1 MVLPVLIYLI
11 LFCYKPMYGIVIA
24 FQRYRPTLGID
35 RSPWVGLNNFV
46 RFFDDRNFWRVFRN
60 TLTISGLSI
69 LFAFPAPILLA
80 LLLNEV
86 KSMRFKRVVQTITY
100 LPHFI
105 AMVVVCGLI
114 TQFCQSNGLFG
125 TIMEIFGAERT
136 NLLLEKDNF
145 YPIYVLSEIWKEV
158 GWNSIIYLAALAGID
173 QEQYEAA
180 KIDGASRLQ
189 QIRYI
194 TIPGLMPT
202 ISLLLILRMGSVLSV
217 GYEKI
222 LLLYSPL
229 TYEVADVISTYVYR
243 KGLVESDFS
252 YSTAVGLFNSVL
264 NIIFLMITNKISK
277 KMGQSGLF

>member
-1 MVLPVLIYLI
+1 
-11 LFCYKPMYGIVIA
+11 MYGIVIA
-24 FQRYRPTLGID
+24 FQRYRPTLGIG
-35 RSPWVGLNNFV
+35 RSPWVGLDNFV
-46 RFFDDRNFWRVFRN
+46 RFFRDTGFWRAVRN
-60 TLTISGLSI
+60 TLTISGLCI
-69 LFAFPAPILLA
+69 FLAFPAPILLA
-80 LLLNEV
+80 LMLNEV

-105 AMVVVCGLI
+105 AMVVMCGMI

-145 YPIYVLSEIWKEV
+145 YPIYVLSDIWKGV
-158 GWNSIIYLAALAGID
+158 GWGSIIYLAALAGID

-180 KIDGASRLQ
+180 KIDGAGRLQ
-189 QIRYI
+189 QIWYI

-202 ISLLLILRMGSVLSV
+202 ISMLLILRMGGMLSV

-222 LLLYSPL
+222 LLLSTSL
-229 TYEVADVISTYVYR
+229 TLEVADVVSTFVYR
-243 KGLVESDFS
+243 KGLVAADFS

-264 NIIFLMITNKISK
+264 NIIFLTTANKISK